1 MLLWFGSSA
10 VAAIAIAWVAATIHA
25 SGHAPVGL
33 VSVGVG
39 IAIGASLAAIAA
51 RQNVRSTR
59 QLIVGTIFIAILTV
73 LAEHA
78 WLYVDFRRQ
87 WLESRSNAQVAL
99 FRTESPPSPSEYF
112 SRELTPQS
120 ATLWSVD
127 ALVIVAAATT
137 TAHLISSRSKR
148 QPESLR
154 QEPKPP
160 SP

>member
-1 MLLWFGSSA
+1 MLLWFGASA
-10 VAAIAIAWVAATIHA
+10 VVATAIAWVAAMIHA

-39 IAIGASLAAIAA
+39 IAIGASVAAIAA
-51 RQNVRSTR
+51 KQNVRSTR

-87 WLESRSNAQVAL
+87 WLQSRSNAQVAL

-112 SRELTPQS
+112 SQELTPQS
-120 ATLWSVD
+120 ATLWTVD
-127 ALVIVAAATT
+127 ALVIVASATT
-137 TAHLISSRSKR
+137 TAYLIRSNSK
-148 QPESLR
+148 P
-154 QEPKPP
+154 EPKSP
-160 SP
+160 SPEPSAPSS